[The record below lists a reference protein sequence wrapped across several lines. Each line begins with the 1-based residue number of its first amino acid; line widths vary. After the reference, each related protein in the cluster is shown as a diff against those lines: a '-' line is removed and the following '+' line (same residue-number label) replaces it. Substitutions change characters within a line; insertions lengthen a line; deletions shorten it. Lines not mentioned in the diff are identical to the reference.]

1 MTYFRCESTCELWHV
16 ISDAMVLKKVTT
28 SLWLRINLMVFWDI
42 FIFTFDSS
50 AYITV
55 LPVPALWTRPVN
67 QAS

>member
-1 MTYFRCESTCELWHV
+1 MTYFRCEPTCELWHV

-55 LPVPALWTRPVN
+55 LPVPALWTRPVS